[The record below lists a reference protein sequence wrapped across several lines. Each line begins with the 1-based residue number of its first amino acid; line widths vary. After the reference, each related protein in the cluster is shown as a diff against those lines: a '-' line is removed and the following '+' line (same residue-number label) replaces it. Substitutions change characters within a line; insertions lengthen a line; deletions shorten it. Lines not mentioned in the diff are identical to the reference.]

1 MHNRPGTKT
10 QREHEAGG
18 PNEQIKPFGGIIQKI
33 PRDVR
38 NPTVSAQ
45 FNKPNHRHQQQ
56 HEQQYRRSKFSQHT
70 AHAQPMHFCLRRWEL
85 LAEEQKTI
93 DDGWDKVGKQDDFPS
108 LVLEHYT
115 EQSSENQAARPAR
128 VQDVETMRSLL

>member
-45 FNKPNHRHQQQ
+45 LNKTNHRHQQEQ
-56 HEQQYRRSKFSQHT
+56 EQQYWRSKFSQHA
-70 AHAQPMHFCLRRWEL
+70 AHAQPMHFCLRRREL
-85 LAEEQKTI
+85 LAKEQKAI
-93 DDGWDKVGKQDDFPS
+93 DDRWDKVGKQDDLTA
-108 LVLEHYT
+108 LVLAHHT
-115 EQSSENQAARPAR
+115 QQSSEKQAA
-128 VQDVETMRSLL
+128 